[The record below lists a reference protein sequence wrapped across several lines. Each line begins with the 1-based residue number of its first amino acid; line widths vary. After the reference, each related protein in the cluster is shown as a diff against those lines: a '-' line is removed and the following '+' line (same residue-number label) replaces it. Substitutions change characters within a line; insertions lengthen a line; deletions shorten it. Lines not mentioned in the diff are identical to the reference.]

1 MNRFCCVS
9 EKEKFDELFVAD
21 EQDYEYESITV
32 LKKRL
37 ILASDFDI
45 DNIILTEDDQKA
57 FMRKATM
64 LQRGQTVVEGKESFQ
79 RQQTLAQKTEAFQR
93 QQTLAQKNEAL
104 KKQQTMVAAEPI
116 KEESEN
122 PNDRSVEVLSDSS
135 EEDTKPVDPKV
146 KEEREKVARMI
157 ANTKAGNHDT
167 SNEKPMDVFKNLF
180 TEFKPFIPS
189 KENKEPEAAPK
200 KKPGFF
206 STARSFFGL

>member
-1 MNRFCCVS
+1 MLTRFTCVT

-21 EQDYEYESITV
+21 EQDYKYESITV

-57 FMRKATM
+57 FMKKATM
-64 LQRGQTVVEGKESFQ
+64 IQRGQTIVEGKGDFQ
-79 RQQTLAQKTEAFQR
+79 GQQTLAQNK
-93 QQTLAQKNEAL
+93 EAL
-104 KKQQTMVAAEPI
+104 KKQQTVVASDPI
-116 KEESEN
+116 KEEREN

-135 EEDTKPVDPKV
+135 EEEGDKPVDPKV

-167 SNEKPMDVFKNLF
+167 SSEKPMDVFKNLF

-189 KENKEPEAAPK
+189 KDNKEKEEAPK
-200 KKPGFF
+200 KKQGFF
-206 STARSFFGL
+206 STARNFFGL

>member
-64 LQRGQTVVEGKESFQ
+64 LQRGQTVVEGKESCQ

-93 QQTLAQKNEAL
+93 QQTLAQ
-104 KKQQTMVAAEPI
+104 
-116 KEESEN
+116 
-122 PNDRSVEVLSDSS
+122 
-135 EEDTKPVDPKV
+135 
-146 KEEREKVARMI
+146 
-157 ANTKAGNHDT
+157 
-167 SNEKPMDVFKNLF
+167 
-180 TEFKPFIPS
+180 
-189 KENKEPEAAPK
+189 
-200 KKPGFF
+200 
-206 STARSFFGL
+206 